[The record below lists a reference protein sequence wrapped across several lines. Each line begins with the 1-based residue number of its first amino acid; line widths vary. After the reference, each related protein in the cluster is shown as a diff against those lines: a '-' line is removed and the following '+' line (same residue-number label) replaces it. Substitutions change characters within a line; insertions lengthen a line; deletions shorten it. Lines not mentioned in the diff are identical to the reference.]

1 MLSWGGVL
9 FGLLPGR
16 IFIEEYVQIK
26 VLNILRRGGHLTLN
40 DFPNEVELLE
50 LNKTMTIKIGNWK
63 PPQRPAWVKAYMQTP
78 GPIRVQLLLLTIL
91 TISSV
96 SSTVLLI
103 LKPVGSTSVVNISGS
118 LELQEAKRE
127 K

>member
-1 MLSWGGVL
+1 MRQGGY
-9 FGLLPGR
+9 LL
-16 IFIEEYVQIK
+16 
-26 VLNILRRGGHLTLN
+26 TN

-50 LNKTMTIKIGNWK
+50 LNRTMTIKIGKWT
-63 PPQRPAWVKAYMQTP
+63 PPQRPQWVKEVMKTP
-78 GPIRVQLLLLTIL
+78 GHIKVQLLLLTIL

-96 SSTVLLI
+96 SSTVLLMTRTAGNT
-103 LKPVGSTSVVNISGS
+103 LVVNISGS

>member
-1 MLSWGGVL
+1 MTTV
-9 FGLLPGR
+9 R
-16 IFIEEYVQIK
+16 V
-26 VLNILRRGGHLTLN
+26 N
-40 DFPNEVELLE
+40 DFPTEVELLE
-50 LNKTMTIKIGNWK
+50 LNRTMTVRIGKWK
-63 PPQRPAWVKAYMQTP
+63 PPQRPQWVKEVMRTP
-78 GPIRVQLLLLTIL
+78 GHTKVGLLLLTIL

-118 LELQEAKRE
+118 LELQEAKKE

>member
-1 MLSWGGVL
+1 MTR
-9 FGLLPGR
+9 FG
-16 IFIEEYVQIK
+16 K
-26 VLNILRRGGHLTLN
+26 S
-40 DFPNEVELLE
+40 DFPNEVELFE
-50 LNKTMTIKIGNWK
+50 LNKNMTIKIGNWK
-63 PPQRPAWVKAYMQTP
+63 PPQRPQWVKEVMKTP
-78 GPIRVQLLLLTIL
+78 GHTKVQLLLLTIL